1 MTSAF
6 GTPMSVARAPAPR
19 RRSLLRV
26 GIWFL
31 HMALP
36 LVGLWLLVAQP
47 NLDLIWENHTSH
59 FWLVAGVAGINFV
72 LGTRMSE
79 AARRRSDARLFLVS
93 LAFMTSAGFLLLHAL
108 ATPGVLLSGKNA
120 GFVIATPVGLF
131 LAAVLVAASSLEM
144 WSIRGSGLMQRQTLV
159 RTGLVLFMMLWAA
172 FSLLDL
178 PPLRVPLAQEEA
190 RGPLAVLTFA
200 AVPLY
205 AFAAWRYYRL
215 HRRRPAVMLLAVIT
229 ALVLLGEAMV
239 AVAVARNWHYSWWE
253 WHVLMAA
260 AFGFV
265 AYSAQVEYSRERS
278 VTGLFRSISL
288 EETLRSIREE
298 YGAVLEALVAAMQ
311 RRVETGVE
319 EPIRPI
325 TASLATRFELTEGQ
339 VEVLEHA
346 AEALANEREQILRL
360 GGLVALGHE
369 ASVILDE
376 PDLLKRAVDITGRA
390 FRGDTLRVGLLE
402 QGRMRFPPELQ
413 TEELTHTVHA
423 VDDEHREAAIAEALM
438 TLEPAETRLDGH
450 IRCLILPLAV
460 KGHPAGVLEV
470 RRSGTAFEA
479 RDRSLLESLASQL
492 SIALENAR
500 LYRQIDTLFR
510 SYMSPDVATALLAD
524 PGQANLGG
532 AIVEVSVLFAD
543 LRGFTPFAE
552 RSTPEEVVAM
562 LNRYFGIAV
571 PIILEEGGT
580 VVQFIGDA
588 LMAVFNAPTRQE
600 DHALRAARAALKM
613 QQAIQEIAA
622 GPRWPRFRVGINTG
636 PALLGNIGSAEIRN
650 FTAIGDT
657 INLAARLEA
666 SADVGH
672 VVIGAATYEQIEDSA
687 VVHPLGKL
695 DVKGKEEPVEA
706 YLLLR
711 LRE

>member
-1 MTSAF
+1 MTSVF
-6 GTPMSVARAPAPR
+6 GTPMSVAPQPVAR
-19 RRSLLRV
+19 RRSPLRV
-26 GIWFL
+26 LIWAV

-36 LVGLWLLVAQP
+36 LIGLWLLITEP
-47 NLDLIWENHTSH
+47 NLDLEWENPISH
-59 FWLVAGVAGINFV
+59 FWLVAAVAGINFV
-72 LGTRMSE
+72 LGARISE
-79 AARRRSDARLFLVS
+79 AARRRSDARLFLIS
-93 LAFMTSAGFLLLHAL
+93 LAFMASAGFLLLHAL
-108 ATPGVLLSGKNA
+108 ATPGVVVSGRNA

-131 LAAVLVAASSLEM
+131 IASCFVAASSLEF
-144 WSIRGSGLMQRQTLV
+144 SPKRGSALMQRQTLA
-159 RTGLVLFMMLWAA
+159 RTGLLLFMILWAA
-172 FSLLDL
+172 VSLLDL
-178 PPLRVPLAQEEA
+178 PPLRVPLAREEA

-215 HRRRPAVMLLAVIT
+215 HRRRPAVMLLGVIT
-229 ALVLLGEAMV
+229 AFVLLAESMV
-239 AVAVARNWHYSWWE
+239 AVAVARNWHISWWE
-253 WHVLMAA
+253 WHLLMAA

-278 VTGLFRSISL
+278 VTSLFRSISL
-288 EETLRSIREE
+288 EETLRGIREE

-311 RRVETGVE
+311 RRVETGLE

-325 TASLATRFELTEGQ
+325 TANLANRFELTEGQ

-376 PDLLKRAVDITGRA
+376 PELLKRAMDIAGRA
-390 FRGDTLRVGLLE
+390 FRGDAIRIGLLE
-402 QGRMRFPPELQ
+402 EGRLTFPPELETEQ
-413 TEELTHTVHA
+413 TAYEF
-423 VDDEHREAAIAEALM
+423 VDEEHRQAAIAEALL
-438 TLEPAETRLDGH
+438 TLEPAETRLDGQL
-450 IRCLILPLAV
+450 RALVLPLAV

-470 RRSGTAFEA
+470 RRSGSPFEA
-479 RDRSLLESLASQL
+479 RDRSLLESLSSQL

-524 PGQANLGG
+524 PSQANLGG
-532 AIVEVSVLFAD
+532 AIIEVSVLFAD

-552 RSTPEEVVAM
+552 RSSPEEVVTM

-571 PIILEEGGT
+571 PLILEQGGT

-588 LMAVFNAPTRQE
+588 LMAIFNAPTRQQ
-600 DHALRAARAALKM
+600 DHALRAARAALNM
-613 QQAIQEIAA
+613 QRAIQEIAA

-672 VVIGAATYEQIEDSA
+672 VVIGAETYEAIKDVA

-695 DVKGKEEPVEA
+695 EVKGKEEPVEA

>member
-1 MTSAF
+1 
-6 GTPMSVARAPAPR
+6 MSVAPQPVQR
-19 RRSLLRV
+19 RRSPLRV
-26 GIWFL
+26 AIWAL

-36 LVGLWLLVAQP
+36 LIGLWLLIAEP
-47 NLDLIWENHTSH
+47 SLDLVWENPQSH
-59 FWLVAGVAGINFV
+59 FWLVAVIAAVNFA
-72 LGTRMSE
+72 LGARMSE
-79 AARRRSDARLFLVS
+79 ASRRRSDARLFLVS
-93 LAFMTSAGFLLLHAL
+93 LAFMSSAGFLLLHAL
-108 ATPGVLLSGKNA
+108 ATPGILLSGRNA
-120 GFVIATPVGLF
+120 GFVLATPVGLF
-131 LAAVLVAASSLEM
+131 LAAGFVAASSLEF
-144 WSIRGSGLMQRQTLV
+144 SRTRATALMQRQTLA
-159 RTGLVLFMMLWAA
+159 RTGLILFMVVWAVL
-172 FSLLDL
+172 SLLDV
-178 PPLRVPLAQEEA
+178 PPLRTPLAREEA
-190 RGPLAVLTFA
+190 RGPLAFLTFA
-200 AVPLY
+200 AIPLY
-205 AFAAWRYYRL
+205 GFAAWRYYLRY
-215 HRRRPAVMLLAVIT
+215 RRRPAVVLLSVIT
-229 ALVLLGEAMV
+229 AFVLLAEAMI

-265 AYSAQVEYSRERS
+265 AYSARLEYSRERS
-278 VTGLFRSISL
+278 AISLFRSISL
-288 EETLRSIREE
+288 EETLRGIREE
-298 YGAVLEALVAAMQ
+298 HGAVLEALVAAMQ

-325 TASLATRFELTEGQ
+325 TASLANRFELTEGQ

-376 PDLLKRAVDITGRA
+376 QELMKRAIDIAGRA
-390 FRGDTLRVGLLE
+390 FRGDTIRLGLLE
-402 QGRMRFPPELQ
+402 EGQLRFPPELE
-413 TEELTHTVHA
+413 THEPSTDPIDEEQ
-423 VDDEHREAAIAEALM
+423 RQAAITEALL
-438 TLEPAETRLDGH
+438 TLEPAETRLDGQL
-450 IRCLILPLAV
+450 RALILPLAV

-470 RRSGTAFEA
+470 RRTQTAFEA

-524 PGQANLGG
+524 PSQANLGG
-532 AIVEVSVLFAD
+532 AIIEISVLFAD

-552 RSTPEEVVAM
+552 RSTPDEVVTM

-571 PIILEEGGT
+571 PLILEQGGT

-588 LMAVFNAPTRQE
+588 LMAIFNAPTRQE
-600 DHALRAARAALKM
+600 DHALRAARAALNM
-613 QQAIQEIAA
+613 QQSIQEIAA

-636 PALLGNIGSAEIRN
+636 PALLGNIGSPEIRN

-672 VVIGAATYEQIEDSA
+672 VVIGITTYEEIRDIA
-687 VVHPLGKL
+687 DVHPLGKL
-695 DVKGKEEPVEA
+695 EVKGKEEPVEA

>member
-1 MTSAF
+1 
-6 GTPMSVARAPAPR
+6 
-19 RRSLLRV
+19 
-26 GIWFL
+26 
-31 HMALP
+31 MALP
-36 LVGLWLLVAQP
+36 LIGLWLLVSEP
-47 NLDLIWENHTSH
+47 SLDLVWQNPQSH
-59 FWLVAGVAGINFV
+59 FWLVAAVAASNFV
-72 LGTRMSE
+72 LGTWMSE

-93 LAFMTSAGFLLLHAL
+93 LAFMSSAGFLLLHAL
-108 ATPGVLLSGKNA
+108 ATPGVLVSGRNA
-120 GFVIATPVGLF
+120 GFVLAAPVGLF
-131 LAAVLVAASSLEM
+131 IASCFVAASSAEF
-144 WSIRGSGLMQRQTLV
+144 SAKRGAALMRRQTLA
-159 RTGLVLFMMLWAA
+159 RTALVVFMLMWAA
-172 FSLLDL
+172 LSLLDL
-178 PPLRVPLAQEEA
+178 PPLRTPLAREEA
-190 RGPLAVLTFA
+190 QGPLAVLTFA

-205 AFAAWRYYRL
+205 AFAAWRYYLL
-215 HRRRPAVMLLAVIT
+215 HRRRPSVMLIGVIT
-229 ALVLLGEAMV
+229 AFVLLAEAMV
-239 AVAVARNWHYSWWE
+239 AVAVARNWHLSWWE

-265 AYSAQVEYSRERS
+265 AYSAHVEYSRERS
-278 VTGLFRSISL
+278 ATALFRSISL
-288 EETLRSIREE
+288 EETLRGIREE

-311 RRVETGVE
+311 RRVETGME

-325 TASLATRFELTEGQ
+325 TASLASRFELTEGQ
-339 VEVLEHA
+339 VEILENA

-376 PDLLKRAVDITGRA
+376 PDLLKRAIDIAGRA
-390 FRGDTLRVGLLE
+390 FRRDTIRIGLLE
-402 QGRMRFPPELQ
+402 QGQLRFPPELETQ
-413 TEELTHTVHA
+413 EPSTDRVDEEQ
-423 VDDEHREAAIAEALM
+423 RQAAIAEALL
-438 TLEPAETRLDGH
+438 TLEPAETRLDGQL
-450 IRCLILPLAV
+450 RALVLPLAV

-470 RRSGTAFEA
+470 RRSGSVFEP

-524 PGQANLGG
+524 PSQANLGG
-532 AIVEVSVLFAD
+532 AIIEVTVLFAD

-552 RSTPEEVVAM
+552 RSSPEEVVTM

-571 PIILEEGGT
+571 PTILEQGGT

-588 LMAVFNAPTRQE
+588 LMAIFNAPTRQE
-600 DHALRAARAALKM
+600 DHALRAVRAALNM
-613 QQAIQEIAA
+613 QQAIQEIAT

-666 SADVGH
+666 TADAGH
-672 VVIGAATYEQIEDSA
+672 VVVGAATYEQIKDAA

-695 DVKGKEEPVEA
+695 EVKGKEESVEA

>member
-1 MTSAF
+1 MTSVF
-6 GTPMSVARAPAPR
+6 GTPMSVAPPPVPR
-19 RRSLLRV
+19 RRSLVRV
-26 GIWFL
+26 VIWAI

-36 LVGLWLLVAQP
+36 LLGLWLLISEP
-47 NLDLIWENHTSH
+47 RLDLIWEHPPSH
-59 FWLVAGVAGINFV
+59 FWLVAAVAAVNFV

-93 LAFMTSAGFLLLHAL
+93 LAFMSSAGFLLLHAL
-108 ATPGVLLSGKNA
+108 ATPNVLLSGSNA

-131 LAAVLVAASSLEM
+131 IAAGFVATSSLDV
-144 WSIRGSGLMQRQTLV
+144 SGKRGSALMRRQTLA
-159 RTGLVLFMMLWAA
+159 RTVLVGFMIVWAA
-172 FSLLDL
+172 LSLLDV
-178 PPLRVPLAQEEA
+178 PPLRTPLPREEA
-190 RGPLAVLTFA
+190 RGPLALLAFA
-200 AVPLY
+200 AIPLY
-205 AFAAWRYYRL
+205 ALAAWRYYRL
-215 HRRRPAVMLLAVIT
+215 YRRRPAVMLLAIIT
-229 ALVLLGEAMV
+229 AFVLLAEAMV
-239 AVAVARNWHYSWWE
+239 AVALARNWHLSWWE
-253 WHVLMAA
+253 WHVLLAA
-260 AFGFV
+260 GFGFV

-278 VTGLFRSISL
+278 AISLFRSISL
-288 EETLRSIREE
+288 EETLRGIREE

-319 EPIRPI
+319 QPIRPI
-325 TASLATRFELTEGQ
+325 TANLASRFDLTEGQ

-346 AEALANEREQILRL
+346 AEALASEREQILRL
-360 GGLVALGHE
+360 GGLVALGRE

-376 PDLLKRAVDITGRA
+376 PELLKRATDIAGRA
-390 FRGDTLRVGLLE
+390 FRQDVIRIGLLE
-402 QGRMRFPPELQ
+402 QGQLKFRPELETHQ
-413 TEELTHTVHA
+413 RGTDRIDEEQ
-423 VDDEHREAAIAEALM
+423 RQAAIAEALL
-438 TLEPAETRLDGH
+438 TLEPAETRLDGQL
-450 IRCLILPLAV
+450 RALILPLAV

-470 RRSGTAFEA
+470 RRSDTPFDV

-510 SYMSPDVATALLAD
+510 SYMSPDVATTLLAD
-524 PGQANLGG
+524 PSQASLGG
-532 AIVEVSVLFAD
+532 AIVEVTVLFAD

-552 RSTPEEVVAM
+552 QSSPEEVVTM

-588 LMAVFNAPTRQE
+588 LMAIFNAPTRQD
-600 DHALRAARAALKM
+600 DHALRAARAALHM
-613 QQAIQEIAA
+613 QQAIQEVAA

-636 PALLGNIGSAEIRN
+636 PALLGNIGSAELRN

-672 VVIGAATYEQIEDSA
+672 VVIGAATYEEIKDLS
-687 VVHPLGKL
+687 VVHPLGRL